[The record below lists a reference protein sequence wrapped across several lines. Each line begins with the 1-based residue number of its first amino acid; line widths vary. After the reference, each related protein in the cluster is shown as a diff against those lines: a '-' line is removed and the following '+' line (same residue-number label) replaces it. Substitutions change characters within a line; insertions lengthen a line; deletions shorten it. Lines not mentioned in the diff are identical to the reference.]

1 MPEGAPSVEIQRLPS
16 ASQARLSGQ
25 EIGETC
31 STGKPEKYGWPPCAG
46 TPQTRSRCHANVVEV
61 WSPCASISPTWP
73 THLSWLGLT
82 TSGGAP
88 SSTPRS
94 ELFVQATYTRR
105 ECDEG
110 STSSQRSIFVG
121 PTASAARRVCTRTSS
136 TPKPGTWDSP
146 STTSGSHSPV
156 PSKAPSEGSSPE
168 PSISSAGELPEKR
181 ATKR

>member
-1 MPEGAPSVEIQRLPS
+1 PSVEIQRFPT
-16 ASQARLSGQ
+16 ASKARLSGQ

-46 TPQTRSRCHANVVEV
+46 SPQTSSRFHANVVEG
-61 WSPCASISPTWP
+61 WSPCSSISTTWP
-73 THLSWLGLT
+73 ARRSVRGLT
-82 TSGGAP
+82 SPARAAP
-88 SSTPRS
+88 ATPRS

-136 TPKPGTWDSP
+136 TPKPGTRDSP
-146 STTSGSHSPV
+146 STTSGSHSP
-156 PSKAPSEGSSPE
+156 
-168 PSISSAGELPEKR
+168 
-181 ATKR
+181 